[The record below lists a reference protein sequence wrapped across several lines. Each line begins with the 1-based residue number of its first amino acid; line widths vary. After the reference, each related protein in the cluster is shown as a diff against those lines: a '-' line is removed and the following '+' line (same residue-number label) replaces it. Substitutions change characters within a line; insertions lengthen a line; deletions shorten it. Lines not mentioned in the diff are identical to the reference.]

1 MVRRFNLY
9 NKTAM
14 VKSKKKEIWVL
25 GDIRNRNF
33 FGYSLNVLSKAH
45 ELAEDISGK
54 AIVVLLGS
62 SSEEKSES
70 NSYPHTTISIETA
83 AKEYIAHG
91 ADMVYVIDREEL
103 ASPRADL
110 YSQVLV
116 ENIKTE
122 APVLFLFALTDLNR
136 EIAARS
142 AIMCGCGLIA
152 DCVDIKLEGDNITAT
167 CPAWS
172 GEIMCELTFT
182 DSAAVG
188 FATVQPHAFQARE
201 ITGNPG
207 TIEWVKA
214 GSDLTSKKIKLIS
227 CSTVP
232 AEHRK
237 LEEAEVVV
245 VGGAGLGSA
254 EQFRTLRN
262 LAAALGG
269 EAGATRPPVWDH
281 LVDEERMIGQTGK
294 TVKPNLLISIGTS
307 GAIQYTAGIMESGTI
322 VAVNLDKNAPIFQIA
337 DIGIVADAKNFLPV
351 FTSKVK
357 QAVMREIA
365 DVWSE
370 SDIRKDK
377 KSGIGQKI
385 RKLRESHGWTLESL
399 SKKTG
404 MSPDI
409 IEQIENN
416 ETVPTVDFLL
426 RLSRVLK
433 IDPGTFLRDEE
444 KAAIQDQ
451 RAQAFFKRTKNYYY
465 KTLTPGAENEHLRAF
480 MVTIEPKQ
488 AHKSVAYKH
497 EGEEFVFVMEG
508 SLELTLGNKPHILK
522 EGESLNFNSDTPHK
536 LKSLDNKETRC
547 LVVLYTP

>member
-1 MVRRFNLY
+1 MI
-9 NKTAM
+9 
-14 VKSKKKEIWVL
+14 KSKTKNIWVL
-25 GDIRNRNF
+25 CDLRNRKL
-33 FGYSLNVLSKAH
+33 FGYSLNVLAKAK
-45 ELAEDISGK
+45 ELVKELSGK
-54 AIVVLLGS
+54 AEAILIGS
-62 SSEEKSES
+62 STKDTSES
-70 NSYPHTTISIETA
+70 SPVVHTALSIDIA
-83 AKEYIAHG
+83 AKECRTHG
-91 ADMVYVIDREEL
+91 ADTVYVLDSEKL
-103 ASPRADL
+103 AMPRADL
-110 YSQVLV
+110 FSQVLV
-116 ENIKTE
+116 EKIKNE
-122 APVLFLFALTDLNR
+122 APRLVLFTLTDLNR

-142 AIMCGCGLIA
+142 ARKCGCGLIA
-152 DCVDIKLEGDNITAT
+152 DCVNIKFEGDNIAAT

-188 FATVQPHAFQARE
+188 FATVQPHAFQAHE
-201 ITGNPG
+201 ITGNPA
-207 TIEWVKA
+207 TIERVKA
-214 GSDLTSKKIKLIS
+214 GNDLTSEKIKLIS

-337 DIGIVADAKNFLPV
+337 DIGIVADAKSFLPV

-399 SKKTG
+399 SEKTG

-444 KAAIQDQ
+444 KAAIKDQ
-451 RAQAFFKRTKNYYY
+451 RAQAFFKSTKNYYY

-508 SLELTLGNKPHILK
+508 SLELTLCNKPHILK